1 MPKDIESWYQ
11 EIGRAGRD
19 GVPSDCVMFY
29 SWADVKL
36 HERFLDNL
44 DDESVRERT
53 RLATVALFDLVERS
67 RCRHQALVAHF
78 DEVIGP
84 CGSSCDVCTGHR
96 TDERIAE
103 LVASQVGTARAR
115 RAAVSGTS
123 GGTGSRTSRGSDAAM
138 LDDDDKELFERLR
151 VVRRELADE
160 AGVPAY
166 IVFGDKVLLEMVAR
180 RPGSS
185 RELLQV
191 PGVGEAK
198 LERYGAAF
206 LDVLRE

>member
-1 MPKDIESWYQ
+1 
-11 EIGRAGRD
+11 
-19 GVPSDCVMFY
+19 
-29 SWADVKL
+29 
-36 HERFLDNL
+36 
-44 DDESVRERT
+44 
-53 RLATVALFDLVERS
+53 
-67 RCRHQALVAHF
+67 
-78 DEVIGP
+78 
-84 CGSSCDVCTGHR
+84 
-96 TDERIAE
+96 
-103 LVASQVGTARAR
+103 
-115 RAAVSGTS
+115 
-123 GGTGSRTSRGSDAAM
+123 M

-206 LDVLRE
+206 LDVLRG

>member
-1 MPKDIESWYQ
+1 
-11 EIGRAGRD
+11 
-19 GVPSDCVMFY
+19 MFY